1 MLSLNIQNNYT
12 TVKGDCNSSVFNI
25 LRDVCSYK
33 TQNYEWTSKYQSGQ
47 WDGTI
52 SLFNKR
58 TMQFPTGLYPIVSE
72 AFKEANVTHK
82 IIDERVQPTKHP
94 RMQLN
99 PQVIF
104 RDYQKNAIESIRKDT
119 RGILAMCT
127 GSGKALDILT
137 PIPTPFGWKTMEEIQ
152 DGDKIYDEQGEICS
166 VVKAH
171 DILYDRQCYEI
182 VFSNGES
189 LVACDEHLWRVRI
202 TPRFNRHMPVHI
214 LTSQEIFNLYRD
226 SFLESTNY
234 RQRVFKNL
242 DDRPFLFIDKAKPLS
257 GIEQPLLIDPY
268 LLGIWLGDGASAS
281 AYIYSD
287 DEEIIKIINERGD
300 EVVKKPYPFMYLVK
314 NLHVKLRTLNLLN
327 NKHIPKEYLLGSYEQ
342 RLELLQGLMDSDGT
356 KGTNFEFCSSK
367 KILAE
372 NTLELIRSL
381 GFSANLSVNKA
392 KLYDKDCGLR
402 YRIAFTS
409 SNKDIFKLTR
419 KKNKVNE
426 KRGRN
431 TKDRIYIKS
440 IKPIQSRPV
449 KCLTVDSPSSLYL
462 AGKTL
467 IPTHNTKTSCG
478 IIEDLSVYPVIFVV
492 PSIALLLQTV
502 EEFKDSLIPQ
512 EDNMEIGIIGGGKCI
527 INPRGVNVATYH
539 TLLNAYDKKY
549 SDTKYTM
556 LDIKDKTNVV
566 ALKKQLKNLETD
578 LIHSASKKKVEN
590 QIKKVKA
597 QLASISQA
605 AEKKENL
612 RNLVQN
618 CQLLFID
625 ETHIAAEI
633 IEFISLKCV
642 SAYYKCG
649 LTGTPQRMD
658 NQDIRMFGATG
669 PVIMRVTSSDLIKR
683 GFLVRPYVYCIDLTF
698 LPKTP
703 DGHWTNV
710 YKAAIVN
717 NQPRNELIR
726 DLAVEMHMSG
736 RPTLI
741 MVEHLNHG
749 EQLQEM
755 IENSVFVPGGDGSDN
770 KDIPKEELDY
780 RRYQLNRL
788 ERNEIVMIATSWS
801 FTGVDAP
808 KISCIILACSIG
820 SLNTVTQQV
829 GRGLR
834 IAPDKSDCII
844 FDFKMPEKS
853 LRQQFNSRVRF
864 YKSEPEFVVKNFKY
878 ISGKGFICSTQ

>member
-12 TVKGDCNSSVFNI
+12 TIKGDYNSGVI
-25 LRDVCSYK
+25 DITKKVCSYK
-33 TQNYEWTSKYQSGQ
+33 TQNYEWMPKYQSGQ

-58 TMQFPTGLYPIVSE
+58 TMQFPTGLYPVVST
-72 AFKEANVTHK
+72 AFEEANVTHK

-104 RDYQKNAIESIRKDT
+104 RDYQKNAIESIRENT

-127 GSGKALDILT
+127 GSGK
-137 PIPTPFGWKTMEEIQ
+137 
-152 DGDKIYDEQGEICS
+152 
-166 VVKAH
+166 
-171 DILYDRQCYEI
+171 
-182 VFSNGES
+182 
-189 LVACDEHLWRVRI
+189 
-202 TPRFNRHMPVHI
+202 
-214 LTSQEIFNLYRD
+214 
-226 SFLESTNY
+226 
-234 RQRVFKNL
+234 
-242 DDRPFLFIDKAKPLS
+242 
-257 GIEQPLLIDPY
+257 
-268 LLGIWLGDGASAS
+268 
-281 AYIYSD
+281 
-287 DEEIIKIINERGD
+287 
-300 EVVKKPYPFMYLVK
+300 
-314 NLHVKLRTLNLLN
+314 
-327 NKHIPKEYLLGSYEQ
+327 
-342 RLELLQGLMDSDGT
+342 
-356 KGTNFEFCSSK
+356 
-367 KILAE
+367 
-372 NTLELIRSL
+372 
-381 GFSANLSVNKA
+381 
-392 KLYDKDCGLR
+392 
-402 YRIAFTS
+402 
-409 SNKDIFKLTR
+409 
-419 KKNKVNE
+419 
-426 KRGRN
+426 
-431 TKDRIYIKS
+431 
-440 IKPIQSRPV
+440 
-449 KCLTVDSPSSLYL
+449 
-462 AGKTL
+462 
-467 IPTHNTKTSCG
+467 TKTSCG
-478 IIEDLSVYPVIFVV
+478 IIEELSVYPVIFVV
-492 PSIALLLQTV
+492 PSIALLLQTA

-527 INPRGVNVATYH
+527 INPKGVNVATYH

-612 RNLVQN
+612 RNLMQN
-618 CQLLFID
+618 CKLIFID

-642 SAYYKCG
+642 SAHYKCG

-658 NQDIRMFGATG
+658 NQDVRMFGATG
-669 PVIMRVTSSDLIKR
+669 PVIFRVTSSDLIKR
-683 GFLVRPYVYCIDLTF
+683 GFLVRPYIYCIDLSF
-698 LPKTP
+698 LPKTEE
-703 DGHWTNV
+703 GHWSNV
-710 YKAAIVN
+710 YKSAIVN
-717 NQPRNELIR
+717 NNARNELIR
-726 DLAVEMHMSG
+726 DLALEMNLSG

-755 IENSVFVPGGDGSDN
+755 IEGSVFVPGGDGSDN
-770 KDIPKEELDY
+770 KDIPKEELDH

-788 ERNEIVMIATSWS
+788 ERNEIIMIATSWS
-801 FTGVDAP
+801 FVGVDAP

-834 IAPDKSDCII
+834 IAQDKTDCII
-844 FDFKMPEKS
+844 FDFKMPEKN
-853 LRQQFNSRVRF
+853 LRQQFSSRMKF

-878 ISGKGFICSTQ
+878 NASKGFSCLTQ